1 MFEAQKEG
9 QQDRFQDLRNQY
21 QKMLKH
27 EKRQRFNAYLEETYE
42 SKDAK
47 KFYDMLKRLSPK
59 FKWNVN
65 VGCDLEDVLTPSP
78 FLSL

>member
-1 MFEAQKEG
+1 LKE
-9 QQDRFQDLRNQY
+9 LRNQY

-59 FKWNVN
+59 FK
-65 VGCDLEDVLTPSP
+65 
-78 FLSL
+78 

>member
-1 MFEAQKEG
+1 MFQAQKAG
-9 QQDRFQDLRNQY
+9 QQDRLKELRNQY

-59 FKWNVN
+59 FK
-65 VGCDLEDVLTPSP
+65 
-78 FLSL
+78 